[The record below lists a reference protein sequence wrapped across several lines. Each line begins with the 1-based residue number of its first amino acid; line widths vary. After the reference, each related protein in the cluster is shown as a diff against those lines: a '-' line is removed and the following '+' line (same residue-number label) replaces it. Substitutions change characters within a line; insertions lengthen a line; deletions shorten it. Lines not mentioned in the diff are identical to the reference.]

1 MNIPMLITLTHGAPM
16 RARTVLRSSFLYSAS
31 ARAPSPIAP
40 APARR
45 PSARGAQ
52 RRARTQRHRLR
63 PRSRPPRRLF
73 HIREHA
79 LRFLVRA
86 PASTPHAE
94 RERADARARTSEQHQ
109 RARRTER
116 EPVRGSA
123 KRDIDRALDRDVVVD
138 GCHRHPSHSAADIVR
153 V

>member
-1 MNIPMLITLTHGAPM
+1 MHARCSIRRFYTRRP
-16 RARTVLRSSFLYSAS
+16 RARY
-31 ARAPSPIAP
+31 PPIAT
-40 APARR
+40 APTRR
-45 PSARGAQ
+45 PSASGTQR
-52 RRARTQRHRLR
+52 RRARTHRPRLR
-63 PRSRPPRRLF
+63 PRDRPPRHLF
-73 HIREHA
+73 HIREHT

-123 KRDIDRALDRDVVVD
+123 KRDVDRALDRDVVVD
-138 GCHRHPSHSAADIVR
+138 GCHRHPSHSAAHIVR